1 LAFIGKAVWGS
12 VSVAFNSGAEDIGTP
27 FWDRNLFIIQ
37 CKWQHDDFSGNKP
50 GRRSVYCLWTCESNV
65 DGCAGV
71 TGSETLEAAG
81 GRKCLPFSQDKK
93 GRGKA

>member
-50 GRRSVYCLWTCESNV
+50 GRRSVY
-65 DGCAGV
+65 
-71 TGSETLEAAG
+71 
-81 GRKCLPFSQDKK
+81 
-93 GRGKA
+93 